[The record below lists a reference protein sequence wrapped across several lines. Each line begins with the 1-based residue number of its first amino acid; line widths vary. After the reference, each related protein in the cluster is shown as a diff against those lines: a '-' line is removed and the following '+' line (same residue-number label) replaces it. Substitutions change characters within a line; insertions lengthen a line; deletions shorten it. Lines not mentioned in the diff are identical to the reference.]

1 MIKDMIAE
9 AREARAEIVALALI
23 VVLGLASVLWFNAQR
38 DAFPQEKYNVAYV
51 WCESQSDV
59 ESCRWG
65 AFVALSPALN
75 K

>member
-1 MIKDMIAE
+1 MIATLKE
-9 AREARAEIVALALI
+9 YAGEVATVLMLVLTVALIWLVTKPAEP
-23 VVLGLASVLWFNAQR
+23 
-38 DAFPQEKYNVAYV
+38 AFDQETYNGAYV
-51 WCESQSDV
+51 WCENQPDV